1 MLRFL
6 IKVLLFP
13 VTLALTLLVA
23 FARFFCLFSGMVL
36 SVIAGAFFLFG
47 VLMLFIGEWQ
57 GFIGFSLLAWA
68 ISPYGQPGAA
78 SWLTERVD
86 DVNSM
91 LKAI

>member
-13 VTLALTLLVA
+13 VTLVLTLLVA

-47 VLMLFIGEWQ
+47 VLMLFIG
-57 GFIGFSLLAWA
+57 
-68 ISPYGQPGAA
+68 
-78 SWLTERVD
+78 
-86 DVNSM
+86 
-91 LKAI
+91 